1 MVTYPKDWKEC
12 RLNELLAEKP
22 QNGLTKPK
30 AVRGNGVKMVG
41 MGELFAQPHITNVDM
56 ARVPVAKSEM
66 KNYELKMNDLLFA
79 RQSLVL
85 EGAGKCSIIADIKEP
100 TVFES
105 HLIRARIDEDKA
117 DANFIFYWFNHTQ
130 GRNAILSLISRVAA
144 AGVRSSE
151 LVKIRIILPSSV
163 YEQKA
168 IAATL
173 SSFDTHIDNLTALIE
188 KKKAIRDGALSDLMS
203 GRARLVGFNGEWGET
218 TLGEA
223 GRFISGNGFPVS
235 YQGHTSGKYPFYK
248 VSDFNKSGNEYC
260 LIAANNYV
268 SEEVAGKLN
277 CNVIPSDSIVFAKIG
292 AAIFLERKRITNSD
306 CCIDNNMMAFNILEG
321 NCPRYFCY
329 LLQEM
334 NLSDYSCITALP
346 SLSGKTLGKVAIHL
360 PGVDEQKAIADI
372 LTSMDTEIQ
381 NLEAERDKMQAIR
394 AGAMDDLLTGRVRLP
409 M

>member
-1 MVTYPKDWKEC
+1 MVTYPKDWKGC
-12 RLNELLAEKP
+12 LLNELGNFTSGDGFPLQYQGDISGIYPFYKVSDFNNVGNERVMTFANNYISEIVAEKLHCHIIP
-22 QNGLTKPK
+22 SNSI
-30 AVRGNGVKMVG
+30 V
-41 MGELFAQPHITNVDM
+41 FAKIGAAIYLERKRINVADCCVDNNMMAFTANENVDVHYLCYVFQKLNFGDFV
-56 ARVPVAKSEM
+56 RVTA
-66 KNYELKMNDLLFA
+66 
-79 RQSLVL
+79 
-85 EGAGKCSIIADIKEP
+85 
-100 TVFES
+100 
-105 HLIRARIDEDKA
+105 
-117 DANFIFYWFNHTQ
+117 
-130 GRNAILSLISRVAA
+130 
-144 AGVRSSE
+144 
-151 LVKIRIILPSSV
+151 LPSLSPKIIGGIKIHLPQDIV
-163 YEQKA
+163 EQKA

-188 KKKAIRDGALSDLMS
+188 KKKAIRDAALADLMS
-203 GRARLVGFNGEWGET
+203 GRTRLAGFSGEWEET
-218 TLGEA
+218 TLGES

-235 YQGHTSGKYPFYK
+235 YQGNTSGKYPFYK

-260 LIAANNYV
+260 LIKANNYV

-306 CCIDNNMMAFNILEG
+306 CYIDNNMMAFNTIEG
-321 NCPRYFCY
+321 NCPRYICY

-346 SLSGKTLGKVAIHL
+346 SLSGKILGKLSVHL

-394 AGAMDDLLTGRVRLP
+394 EGAMEDLLTGRVRLP

>member
-12 RLNELLAEKP
+12 RLNDLLAEKP

-188 KKKAIRDGALSDLMS
+188 KKKAIRDGALADLMS
-203 GRARLVGFNGEWGET
+203 GRTRLAGFSGEWEET
-218 TLGEA
+218 TLGKKIDVLR
-223 GRFISGNGFPVS
+223 GKRLVRSQLSISSSGKFPV
-235 YQGHTSGKYPFYK
+235 YQNSLLPLGYHEE
-248 VSDFNKSGNEYC
+248 FNC
-260 LIAANNYV
+260 LPESVFVIAAGN
-268 SEEVAGKLN
+268 AGDIGYSKTAFWAADDCYYFEHDDNIDQKFLCYNFLN
-277 CNVIPSDSIVFAKIG
+277 RQAEIYTQTRRTSIPRLSRD
-292 AAIFLERKRITNSD
+292 
-306 CCIDNNMMAFNILEG
+306 ILEKIKMRV
-321 NCPRYFCY
+321 PP
-329 LLQEM
+329 L
-334 NLSDYSCITALP
+334 A
-346 SLSGKTLGKVAIHL
+346 
-360 PGVDEQKAIADI
+360 EQKSIADL
-372 LTSMDTEIQ
+372 LTSIDAEIQ
-381 NLEAERDKMQAIR
+381 NIEAERDKMQAIR

>member
-1 MVTYPKDWKEC
+1 MPSLSPKIIGGIKIH
-12 RLNELLAEKP
+12 LP
-22 QNGLTKPK
+22 Q
-30 AVRGNGVKMVG
+30 
-41 MGELFAQPHITNVDM
+41 
-56 ARVPVAKSEM
+56 
-66 KNYELKMNDLLFA
+66 
-79 RQSLVL
+79 
-85 EGAGKCSIIADIKEP
+85 DI
-100 TVFES
+100 V
-105 HLIRARIDEDKA
+105 
-117 DANFIFYWFNHTQ
+117 
-130 GRNAILSLISRVAA
+130 
-144 AGVRSSE
+144 
-151 LVKIRIILPSSV
+151 
-163 YEQKA
+163 EQKA

-188 KKKAIRDGALSDLMS
+188 KKKAIRDGALADLMS
-203 GRARLVGFNGEWGET
+203 GRTRLAGFSGEWEET
-218 TLGEA
+218 TLGKS

-235 YQGHTSGKYPFYK
+235 YQGNTSGKYPFYK

-260 LIAANNYV
+260 LIKANNYV

-306 CCIDNNMMAFNILEG
+306 CYIDNNMMAFNTIEG

-381 NLEAERDKMQAIR
+381 NLEAERDKMQAIQ
-394 AGAMDDLLTGRVRLP
+394 AGAMEDLLTGRVRLP

>member
-1 MVTYPKDWKEC
+1 
-12 RLNELLAEKP
+12 
-22 QNGLTKPK
+22 
-30 AVRGNGVKMVG
+30 
-41 MGELFAQPHITNVDM
+41 
-56 ARVPVAKSEM
+56 
-66 KNYELKMNDLLFA
+66 
-79 RQSLVL
+79 
-85 EGAGKCSIIADIKEP
+85 
-100 TVFES
+100 
-105 HLIRARIDEDKA
+105 
-117 DANFIFYWFNHTQ
+117 
-130 GRNAILSLISRVAA
+130 
-144 AGVRSSE
+144 
-151 LVKIRIILPSSV
+151 
-163 YEQKA
+163 
-168 IAATL
+168 
-173 SSFDTHIDNLTALIE
+173 
-188 KKKAIRDGALSDLMS
+188 MS